1 MAGCAVGGTLGAVND
16 TANNACDEGTG
27 QRRRPEAMMIALPLW
42 MPVVVP
48 LRVLLRMSLSMVL
61 PTPMGLSLCC

>member
-1 MAGCAVGGTLGAVND
+1 MARCAVGGTLGAVND
-16 TANNACDEGTG
+16 TADNACDDGTG
-27 QRRRPEAMMIALPLW
+27 ERGRPEAMMIALPLW